1 MSTLPRIVLVNDMV
15 PFKHLSSS
23 PVFMR
28 TAFALFSSTLLAP
41 FVNLICQSYIMLVS
55 LKCHLEKRAEGK
67 DVWREKLGIPFA
79 TCEYVKKNTALNN
92 LFWAFLCTRTHL
104 LIHAYLQVCRISCQ
118 KLRSV
123 RGLTSQV
130 RWVWKISVKVR
141 IIFSYQPIAGWSK
154 NALCNI
160 CFPLWTRSTSMIFSC
175 VWQQHGFFFH
185 L

>member
-28 TAFALFSSTLLAP
+28 TAFALFSSTLLAQ

-79 TCEYVKKNTALNN
+79 TCEYVKKKYSIKQS
-92 LFWAFLCTRTHL
+92 L
-104 LIHAYLQVCRISCQ
+104 LS
-118 KLRSV
+118 
-123 RGLTSQV
+123 
-130 RWVWKISVKVR
+130 ISVHTHTFTNTC
-141 IIFSYQPIAGWSK
+141 ILASMQDFLSK
-154 NALCNI
+154 NCVLSEGL
-160 CFPLWTRSTSMIFSC
+160 PLR
-175 VWQQHGFFFH
+175 
-185 L
+185 

>member
-55 LKCHLEKRAEGK
+55 LKCHLEKKAEGK

-79 TCEYVKKNTALNN
+79 TCEYVKKKYSIKQSLLSISVHTHTFTNTCILASMQDFLSKIAFCQRAYLSGEMSVKIKCQGENN
-92 LFWAFLCTRTHL
+92 LL
-104 LIHAYLQVCRISCQ
+104 LSAY
-118 KLRSV
+118 
-123 RGLTSQV
+123 
-130 RWVWKISVKVR
+130 RWMK
-141 IIFSYQPIAGWSK
+141 
-154 NALCNI
+154 
-160 CFPLWTRSTSMIFSC
+160 
-175 VWQQHGFFFH
+175 
-185 L
+185 